1 MLTVLTDSTPKAV
14 RPLSLLRPADRA
26 GPSEQRS
33 RMVKTQP
40 TRLSSHSENA
50 CVGLQNRKTEKALIE
65 RALHGGKG
73 AQELRKFAT
82 CGRRPC
88 EAITHLCAQ
97 PRGRKVSD
105 EFTVACTASTTAIRQ
120 RRDFDAQPL
129 CHRRSPLCQG
139 LYRGCTYITC
149 RATRRR
155 SRPMPCCRN

>member
-65 RALHGGKG
+65 RVLHGGKG
-73 AQELRKFAT
+73 AQGLRKFAT

-88 EAITHLCAQ
+88 EAHHIC
-97 PRGRKVSD
+97 V
-105 EFTVACTASTTAIRQ
+105 
-120 RRDFDAQPL
+120 
-129 CHRRSPLCQG
+129 
-139 LYRGCTYITC
+139 
-149 RATRRR
+149 R
-155 SRPMPCCRN
+155 SREGAR